1 MVVGNQRYTA
11 EELISA
17 SEQAEPF
24 RSLINPDDP
33 LFANPPSMTQAIAE
47 YCRRTS
53 QPAPEQ
59 IGQYVRCIFESLALR
74 YRQVMEMLKELS
86 PHPIHR
92 LYVIGG
98 GARNEMLNR
107 FTADATGIP
116 VETGSPESTAIGNV
130 MVQARHAGIVDSVRD
145 MRRMIRSSLTD
156 SRRYEPCDKA
166 KWDAAYELYV
176 KRTSKDAPPKTT
188 IDT

>member
-1 MVVGNQRYTA
+1 MRRLESCRKEWPATSY
-11 EELISA
+11 EELIRA
-17 SEQAEPF
+17 SEQAKPF
-24 RSLINPDDP
+24 RSLINPDDT
-33 LFANPPSMTQAIAE
+33 LFANPPSMTEAIAE

-53 QPAPEQ
+53 QPEPES

-74 YRQVMEMLKELS
+74 YRQVIEMLKELS

-130 MVQARHAGIVDSVRD
+130 MVQARHAGIVASAAD
-145 MRRMIRSSLTD
+145 MRSMIRSSLAD
-156 SRRYEPCDKA
+156 IRRYEPRDRE
-166 KWDAAYELYV
+166 KWNAAYDLYV
-176 KRTSKDAPPKTT
+176 KRTS
-188 IDT
+188 